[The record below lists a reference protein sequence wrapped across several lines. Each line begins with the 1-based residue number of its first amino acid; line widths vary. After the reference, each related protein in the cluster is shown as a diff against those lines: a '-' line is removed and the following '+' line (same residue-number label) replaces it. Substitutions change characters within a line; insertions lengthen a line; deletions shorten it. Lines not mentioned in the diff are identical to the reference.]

1 MFSFKGFITKE
12 KNTHLEHL
20 EDDIINRGSKGGENA
35 INFLNS
41 VRNMLAGSVGGKLNM
56 SVKWDGAPAI
66 FCGQNPE
73 NGKFFVGTK
82 SVFNVS
88 PKINYTPGDIRS
100 NHSGELANKL
110 LVCLRELPKLGLKG
124 VYQGDLLYTR
134 GDLKIAAIN
143 GEKMITFTPNTITYA
158 VPAASDIGRKIARAK
173 LGIVFHTV
181 YSGKS
186 MSSMTAG
193 FGSVKGD
200 SPTSSI
206 FLASASYQDTS
217 GSSTFN
223 LGELNKFDALIRMAQ
238 GSLTKAKP
246 VLDLMSERVSADD
259 KYSVGYRLKTFFNF
273 YIKNS
278 NAGMDKVK
286 VMQSQFRAYYENFM
300 QTEIDSK
307 KTDKGKAPYIKAKA
321 EGLKFI
327 DRNQSAL
334 YFAIASHISLGVAKN
349 FLIQKLS
356 QVQSIGHFL
365 RTANGYKVTAPEGY
379 VAVDRVAGAVKLV
392 DRLEFSRANFTA
404 EKDWVKG

>member
-1 MFSFKGFITKE
+1 MFSFKGFFTKE

-20 EDDIINRGSKGGENA
+20 EDDIINRGSQGGVNA
-35 INFLNS
+35 VNFLNA
-41 VRNMLAGSVGGKLNM
+41 VRNMLAGNVGGKLNM
-56 SVKWDGAPAI
+56 SVKWDGAPAV

-82 SVFNVS
+82 SVFNKT
-88 PKINYTPGDIRS
+88 PKINYTTSDIRR
-100 NHSGELANKL
+100 NHGGELANKL
-110 LVCLRELPKLGLKG
+110 MICLRELPKLGLSG

-134 GDLKIAAIN
+134 GDLKGANID

-158 VPAASDIGRKIARAK
+158 VPADSDIGRRIARAK

-181 YSGKS
+181 YTGKT
-186 MSSMTAG
+186 MNNMTAG
-193 FGSVKGD
+193 FGSIKGQG
-200 SPTSSI
+200 PASI

-223 LGELNKFDALIRMAQ
+223 KGELSRFDGLIRMAQ
-238 GSLTKAKP
+238 GSLSKAKP
-246 VLDLMSERVSADD
+246 MLDEISKNSSDPL
-259 KYSVGYRLKTFFNF
+259 SVGFRLKTYFNY

-278 NAGMDKVK
+278 KAGMDKVR
-286 VMQSQFRAYYENFM
+286 VMQAGFRDYYANIL
-300 QTEIDSK
+300 QAEIDAK
-307 KTDKGKAPYIKAKA
+307 KTDKGKEKYIKAKA

-327 DRNQSAL
+327 DRNKTAL
-334 YFAIASHISLGVAKN
+334 YFAIASHISLANAKN

-365 RTANGYKVTAPEGY
+365 RTPNGYKVTAPEGY
-379 VAVDRVAGAVKLV
+379 VAVDRVAGAIKLV